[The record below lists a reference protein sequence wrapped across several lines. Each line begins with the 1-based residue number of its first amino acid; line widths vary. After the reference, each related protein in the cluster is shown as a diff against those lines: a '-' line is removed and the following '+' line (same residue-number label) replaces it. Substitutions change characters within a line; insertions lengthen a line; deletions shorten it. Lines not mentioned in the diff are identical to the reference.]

1 MIYVITFCGNS
12 HDDTPINLVAT
23 PDKAAAEREL
33 KRRQDQH
40 DRIAMIHAELRAL
53 FRAYQAANKIEMLEI
68 PPYPKGQSKPTKE
81 QAAEHRRAVNA
92 YRKGADR
99 IWKIN
104 TEIHDEWQQKATVAM
119 KEAALRLD
127 PTLTEDDL
135 RQITFPYGYFQEGSF
150 EIEEVPTL

>member
-1 MIYVITFCGNS
+1 MIYIITFCGNS
-12 HDDTPINLVAT
+12 YDDTPINLVAT

-40 DRIAMIHAELRAL
+40 DRIAMIHAELRTS
-53 FRAYQAANKIEMLEI
+53 FRAYHAVNKIELVNA

-92 YRKGADR
+92 HRKEADR

-104 TEIHDEWQQKATVAM
+104 KEINDQWQQKATVAM

-127 PTLTEDDL
+127 STLTEDDL
-135 RQITFPYGYFQEGSF
+135 RQITFPYGHFQEGSF